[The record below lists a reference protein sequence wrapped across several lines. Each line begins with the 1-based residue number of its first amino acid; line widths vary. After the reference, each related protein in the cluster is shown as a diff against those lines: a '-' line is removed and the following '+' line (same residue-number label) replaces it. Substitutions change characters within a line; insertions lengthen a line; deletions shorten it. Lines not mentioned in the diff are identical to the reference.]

1 MDQNRNDL
9 KMQKLKVHL
18 RQIKLTTKPFRF
30 FFFLFLFFIENRDHL
45 ASSRRKINSD
55 NRFIIISSYSQ
66 QGQTTY
72 ASTFLNFYAFI
83 IRSRHKL
90 IFGIIGELNP
100 RYLIQPLEILSVE
113 LIRTHMKLW
122 YSRQKIIFFINTKM

>member
-1 MDQNRNDL
+1 MPNKINYET
-9 KMQKLKVHL
+9 
-18 RQIKLTTKPFRF
+18 IS
-30 FFFLFLFFIENRDHL
+30 LFHFSFSSFIENRDHL

-72 ASTFLNFYAFI
+72 ASTFLNFHAFI

-100 RYLIQPLEILSVE
+100 RYFIQPLEILSVE
-113 LIRTHMKLW
+113 LIGTHM
-122 YSRQKIIFFINTKM
+122 